1 MFKTKPISSNVMTT
15 PKPPKIDNVL
25 VNVVAVVT
33 TRNQQLEYQVFEKR
47 KPVKAK
53 KTKDWQ

>member
-33 TRNQQLEYQVFEKR
+33 TRN
-47 KPVKAK
+47 
-53 KTKDWQ
+53 